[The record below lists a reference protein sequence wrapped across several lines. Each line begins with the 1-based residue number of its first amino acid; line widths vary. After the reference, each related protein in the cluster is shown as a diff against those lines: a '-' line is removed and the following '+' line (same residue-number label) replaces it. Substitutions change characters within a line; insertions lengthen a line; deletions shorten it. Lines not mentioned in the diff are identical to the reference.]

1 MPKRKSSAAKP
12 GTAMA
17 AARSARR
24 LRRTTQGGLLAV
36 SLTVAQLGWDETVAG
51 ESFFQ
56 RNLVD
61 RLEAPLTRWHE

>member
-12 GTAMA
+12 GAVMA

-36 SLTVAQLGWDETVAG
+36 SLTVAG